1 MGSDLIVN
9 KTGKAVHF
17 NTAGLSYLILN
28 NAEHC
33 SNMLKMLSITEQY
46 WPIF

>member
-1 MGSDLIVN
+1 MGSHLIVD

-17 NTAGLSYLILN
+17 YTAGLSYLILN
-28 NAEHC
+28 NAEYC
-33 SNMLKMLSITEQY
+33 SDMLKILSITEQY